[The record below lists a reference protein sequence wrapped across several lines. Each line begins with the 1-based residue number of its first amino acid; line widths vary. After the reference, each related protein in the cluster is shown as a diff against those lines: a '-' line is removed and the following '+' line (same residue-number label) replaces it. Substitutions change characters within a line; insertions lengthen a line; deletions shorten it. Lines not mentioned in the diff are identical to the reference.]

1 MKHVILPIILLV
13 LTWLSGY
20 DFDHRDEGVA
30 IWAGICVAVVCMVE
44 MEFASARKKKGLPR
58 RVAQSISQQ
67 QREED
72 PPSPREPEALRR
84 LGSRTDR
91 HSRSLGEQ
99 A

>member
-44 MEFASARKKKGLPR
+44 MEFASARKKKGLPH
-58 RVAQSISQQ
+58 RVAQSISRQQ
-67 QREED
+67 EAD
-72 PPSPREPEALRR
+72 LPSPREPEALRR
-84 LGSRTDR
+84 IGSRTDR
-91 HSRSLGEQ
+91 PVRSLDEQ